1 LGYAAFLILLQDNQF
16 VNLRGWPNTVNPFF
30 YFVNEFL
37 AMEFSAVAKILI
49 VFFGVLAASRVR
61 IPLGVGLIIG
71 GLTLDLWAGKN
82 TQAIAADLWQ
92 ALMRPELWLL
102 AITITLIM
110 EVGHFMASDE
120 NGKAIIALARRYG
133 GKHGQAASLILI
145 PAAIGLVPMPGGAL
159 FSAPLVGRS
168 AQNSSSPPE
177 WKAAVNYWFRHI
189 LEYWWPLYP
198 VVIVTLSIFTLQTW
212 KFMLLQIPFTFV
224 SLGAGYFF
232 LLRRQIF
239 SFHTDIPVEQNLP
252 SIVQVLLP
260 IIIIVLATLLLP
272 EFFHTILPGLNPA
285 SWKLLSMLAGLITS
299 LVIIWRGRK
308 NHSRKMFSDLATFK
322 SLNVFTTLAGV
333 VIFES
338 LLNLSGLIPL
348 AGRELST
355 ARVPVELII
364 AFLPFLAG
372 LVTGIAIGFAG
383 AAFPI
388 VVGFMATGDISM
400 QPMAALV
407 LAFSMGYAG
416 MMLSPVH
423 LCFLLTVDYFSASF
437 IKVYRYILP
446 CVLAIMTFGVM
457 LYLILQ
463 TLVGI

>member
-1 LGYAAFLILLQDNQF
+1 
-16 VNLRGWPNTVNPFF
+16 
-30 YFVNEFL
+30 
-37 AMEFSAVAKILI
+37 MEFSAVAKILI

-61 IPLGVGLIIG
+61 IPLGAGLIIG
-71 GLTLDLWAGKN
+71 GLTLDLWSGKSL
-82 TQAIAADLWQ
+82 QALPSDLLQ

-102 AITITLIM
+102 TVTITLIM
-110 EVGHFMASDE
+110 EVGYFMASDR
-120 NGKAIIALARRYG
+120 NGKAIVSLARRFG
-133 GKHGQAASLILI
+133 GRHGQAASLVLI

-159 FSAPLVGRS
+159 FSAPLIGQSIR
-168 AQNSSSPPE
+168 NSSSTPE
-177 WKAAVNYWFRHI
+177 WKAAVNYWFRHV

-224 SLGAGYFF
+224 NLGAGYFF
-232 LLRRQIF
+232 LLRHKIL
-239 SFHTDIPVEQNLP
+239 SFATDEPVDQNLP

-260 IIIIVLATLLLP
+260 IVVIVLATLLLP
-272 EFFHTILPGLNPA
+272 QFFRTLLTGLNPA
-285 SWKLLSMLAGLITS
+285 SWKLLSMLAGLAVS
-299 LVIIWRGRK
+299 LLLIWWGRK
-308 NHSRKMFSDLATFK
+308 DLSRNMFSDLATPK
-322 SLNVFTTLAGV
+322 TINVFITLAGV
-333 VIFES
+333 MIFQS
-338 LLNLSGLIPL
+338 LLDSSNLIPL
-348 AGRELST
+348 AGRELSV
-355 ARVPVELII
+355 ARVPVALII

-383 AAFPI
+383 TAFPI
-388 VVGFMATGDISM
+388 VAGFISTGNIGI

-446 CVLAIMTFGVM
+446 CVLTVMIFGFM
-457 LYLILQ
+457 LFLTLQ
-463 TLVGI
+463 IIVNS

>member
-1 LGYAAFLILLQDNQF
+1 
-16 VNLRGWPNTVNPFF
+16 
-30 YFVNEFL
+30 
-37 AMEFSAVAKILI
+37 MEFSAVVKILI
-49 VFFGVLAASRVR
+49 VFFGVLAASRLRV
-61 IPLGVGLIIG
+61 PLGVGLIGG
-71 GLTLDLWAGKN
+71 GLALDLWSGKSMHVLPAHLWH
-82 TQAIAADLWQ
+82 AI
-92 ALMRPELWLL
+92 MRPELWLL

-110 EVGHFMASDE
+110 EVGHFMASE
-120 NGKAIIALARRYG
+120 ANGKAIVSLARRYG
-133 GKHGQAASLILI
+133 GRHGQAASLVLI

-168 AQNSSSPPE
+168 AQNNSTAE

-232 LLRRQIF
+232 LLRHQTF
-239 SFHTDIPVEQNLP
+239 SFNSDEPAEHNLP

-260 IIIIVLATLLLP
+260 IVIIVSSTLLLP
-272 EFFHTILPGLNPA
+272 GLFHSLLPGLNPA
-285 SWKLLSMLAGLITS
+285 SWKLLAMLAGLLVS
-299 LVIIWRGRK
+299 LIIIWRDRK
-308 NHSRKMFSDLATFK
+308 NHSRKMFSDLT
-322 SLNVFTTLAGV
+322 SLKTANVFITLAGV
-333 VIFES
+333 MIFES
-338 LLNLSGLIPL
+338 LLDSSGLIPL
-348 AGRELST
+348 AGRELSVG
-355 ARVPVELII
+355 RVPIALII

-388 VVGFMATGDISM
+388 VVGFISAGDISM

-437 IKVYRYILP
+437 IKVYKFILP
-446 CVLAIMTFGVM
+446 CVLSVMTFGVILYQM
-457 LYLILQ
+457 LQMLL
-463 TLVGI
+463 G